1 MKKSS
6 LTIIV
11 VLCCTLSGV
20 CQQVTIQEAT
30 NAAVNTMRYYGRNN
44 ISNSSIDSV
53 YSMVNQGDTLLYEVH
68 FESGETVLL
77 SGHKACE
84 PVLGYI
90 TEGKGETIL
99 NRYDNIPDGLRDFVD
114 EYVAYSQHFFDTVS
128 ELIHLSDWEALQTYT
143 PWVLGG
149 NSLSP
154 TTPPTTAV
162 FGTTSDNPIEI
173 RTYNLMRMYID
184 GGNGK
189 NNGFIGV
196 NTNTPRQMFHVRGG
210 NILISRTADT
220 TNKALGSTVCLSQ
233 STKSDIEP
241 YHFGFRYKA
250 SKEIIDR
257 ETLATMLDAEM
268 FASYSKARNERI
280 VALPLWIVSGVGL
293 SASAYF
299 AFMGLDDCLHPS
311 PVDYENPMMPAAPF
325 LFVASGVLFAA
336 TLAPM
341 IPAIILTIDSKKRL
355 NGIASSFNTKGR
367 ETISIEFGG
376 INNGIGFAI
385 NF

>member
-1 MKKSS
+1 MKMKA
-6 LTIIV
+6 
-11 VLCCTLSGV
+11 GW
-20 CQQVTIQEAT
+20 
-30 NAAVNTMRYYGRNN
+30 
-44 ISNSSIDSV
+44 
-53 YSMVNQGDTLLYEVH
+53 LL
-68 FESGETVLL
+68 
-77 SGHKACE
+77 
-84 PVLGYI
+84 
-90 TEGKGETIL
+90 
-99 NRYDNIPDGLRDFVD
+99 
-114 EYVAYSQHFFDTVS
+114 FF
-128 ELIHLSDWEALQTYT
+128 
-143 PWVLGG
+143 
-149 NSLSP
+149 
-154 TTPPTTAV
+154 
-162 FGTTSDNPIEI
+162 F
-173 RTYNLMRMYID
+173 LMMS
-184 GGNGK
+184 K
-189 NNGFIGV
+189 
-196 NTNTPRQMFHVRGG
+196 
-210 NILISRTADT
+210 
-220 TNKALGSTVCLSQ
+220 VCLSQ